1 MLFCEGRNTEP
12 AYFKA
17 LRRHAF
23 PNTLVDVKIAP
34 GVGVPMTIAK
44 CAKECAKSQ
53 RRNKKGASFAENDS
67 VWAVFDR
74 DKHPRFDEAVN
85 LCREHDIDVARS
97 DPCFELWLVLHEQDY
112 DKPCSCDEV
121 QRKLEDLRPEYDR
134 NSAKMPDCDNLM
146 NRIEEA
152 EQRAERQ
159 LSRRREEGCPC
170 GNPSTTVF
178 QLTRAIRVADEAA
191 RP

>member
-1 MLFCEGRNTEP
+1 MYP
-12 AYFKA
+12 
-17 LRRHAF
+17 
-23 PNTLVDVKIAP
+23 IP
-34 GVGVPMTIAK
+34 GVGVPKAIAK
-44 CAKECAKSQ
+44 FAIEYAKSR

-74 DKHPRFDEAVN
+74 DEHPHFDEVVD
-85 LCREHDIDVARS
+85 LCRRHEIGVARS

-112 DKPCSCDEV
+112 DKPCDRREI
-121 QRKLEDLRPEYDR
+121 QRKLEGLRPEYDR
-134 NSAKMPDCDNLM
+134 NSAKMPDCADLV

-159 LSRRREEGCPC
+159 LSRRWEEGCPC

-178 QLTRAIRVADEAA
+178 QLIHAFREADEAA

>member
-12 AYFKA
+12 AYLSA
-17 LRRHAF
+17 LKRAS
-23 PNTLVDVKIAP
+23 PNALVEAETFR
-34 GVGVPMTIAK
+34 GVGVPMTVAER
-44 CAKECAKSQ
+44 AKEYAQSR
-53 RRNKKGASFAENDS
+53 RRNKRGASFAENDS

-74 DKHPRFDEAVN
+74 DKHHHFDEAVD
-85 LCREHDIDVARS
+85 LCRRHDIGIARS

-112 DKPCSCDEV
+112 DKPCNHHEI
-121 QRKLEDLRPEYDR
+121 QRVLGDLRPEYDR
-134 NSAKMPDCDNLM
+134 NSAKMPDCDSLM
-146 NRIEEA
+146 SRIEEA

-159 LSRRREEGCPC
+159 LRRRQEEGCPY

-178 QLTRAIRVADEAA
+178 RLTRAFREADRVA